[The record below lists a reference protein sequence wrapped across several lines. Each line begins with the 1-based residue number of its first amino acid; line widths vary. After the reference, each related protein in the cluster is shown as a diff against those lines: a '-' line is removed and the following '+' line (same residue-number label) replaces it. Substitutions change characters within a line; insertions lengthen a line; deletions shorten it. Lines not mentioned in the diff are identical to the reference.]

1 MDQPVKK
8 QYLSYSQSRTLLL
21 NLIESKTFRL
31 ETNKKRT
38 SLLGYY
44 EDRKVFQFHLPPIF
58 HYMDENLL
66 EQLFIP
72 EEPENYYII
81 LIQAGHSALA
91 YCENGDILLH
101 KVITK
106 YMVRKG
112 QGKAQISYLKTK
124 GKSRAGSR
132 IRLAK
137 SIEFFEEI
145 NDKLADW
152 FQEKGD
158 AKILYS
164 CPVTLWPFLFD
175 SKISPPFKKKGD
187 HLIRIPL
194 DVNKP
199 CFSELQRVNPILS
212 RGQIEIYEDTTLLI

>member
-1 MDQPVKK
+1 MDQQVKK
-8 QYLSYSQSRTLLL
+8 QYLSYTQSRTLLL
-21 NLIESKTFRL
+21 ELLNKKTFDL

-38 SLLGYY
+38 TFIAYHG
-44 EDRKVFQFHLPPIF
+44 DQRIIKFHLPPLF
-58 HYMDENLL
+58 HYIDENLL
-66 EQLFIP
+66 QVPSIP
-72 EEPENYYII
+72 IDPENYYII

-91 YCENGDILLH
+91 YCENGRILLH

-112 QGKAQISYLKTK
+112 QGKSQISYLKTK

-145 NDKLADW
+145 NEKLTDW
-152 FQEKGD
+152 FKEKGE

-164 CPVTLWPFLFD
+164 CPVTLWPLLFE
-175 SKISPPFKKKGD
+175 SKISPPFKKKGE

-199 CFSELQRVNPILS
+199 CFSELQRINPILS
-212 RGQIEIYEDTTLLI
+212 RGQIEIYEDTTLSI

>member
-1 MDQPVKK
+1 MDQPVKT

-21 NLIESKTFRL
+21 DLLKNKTFNL

-38 SLLGYY
+38 ILIGYK
-44 EDRKVFQFHLPPIF
+44 ESKKMFQFHLPPIF
-58 HYMDENLL
+58 HYIDDSLL
-66 EQLFIP
+66 QNPSIP
-72 EEPENYYII
+72 EDPENYYII

-91 YCENGDILLH
+91 YCENGMILLH

-145 NDKLADW
+145 NDKLTDW
-152 FQEKGD
+152 FKEKGD

-164 CPVTLWPFLFD
+164 CPVTLWPLLFD

-199 CFSELQRVNPILS
+199 CFSELQRINPVLS
-212 RGQIEIYEDTTLLI
+212 RGQIEIYEVLL